1 LRNPGLKDAVVI
13 KKSLTAVRTVSF
25 KGLFVTL
32 HFLTVL
38 SVVFFICY
46 GGAWD
51 LPCCAQM
58 LPLLSIQQKRQILK
72 LLSETCLRLPVEE
85 GG

>member
-38 SVVFFICY
+38 SVFFLFAMEEHGTY
-46 GGAWD
+46 PAARK
-51 LPCCAQM
+51 CCHFCR
-58 LPLLSIQQKRQILK
+58 SNKRDK
-72 LLSETCLRLPVEE
+72 S
-85 GG
+85 